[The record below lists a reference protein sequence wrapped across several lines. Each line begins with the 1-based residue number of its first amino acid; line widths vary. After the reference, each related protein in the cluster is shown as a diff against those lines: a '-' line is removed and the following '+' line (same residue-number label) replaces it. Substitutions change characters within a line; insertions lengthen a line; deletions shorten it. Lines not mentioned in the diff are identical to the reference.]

1 MYTIELF
8 KNVSAQ
14 RSYDN
19 VRWFT
24 SLSNQESYFSSLTK
38 RTINSCTPIKNESM
52 FYCDGNVEDYREYSY
67 GRFWFTENGQSK
79 KKVYFFI
86 DSVHYLNDD
95 VFRLDYTIDAFQTY
109 MTDINI
115 GQTMVEREHVT
126 DDIIGNYTLEEP
138 VSIGDLKVQSQ
149 STALSYSNDDF
160 YYIVNSTVDL
170 NSTGAPD
177 NFDNAGSG
185 VYGGVL
191 YGSKWY
197 AYKNKDTIGQIIK
210 DVNNAGKIDGIL
222 NIFMLP
228 NLYIQV
234 DSGTNEVLDSET
246 LTITNTSMDYPSSLD
261 GYTPKNKKLLTYPYV
276 QVLMTN
282 NVNTY
287 KTLRPERFQNRSIGF
302 ASILQ
307 PSYGYP
313 ALMIPYHYNG
323 VDFNYEY
330 SVTLQPFPQVTFIN
344 NPYETW
350 LNQNSS
356 QLVTGVATSVGQGAV
371 MGAIGGASFG
381 GIGAFGGAV
390 IGGVSGAINTFAQ
403 MNDRSNLPNS
413 VSGNVGSNNILAM
426 NENNY
431 FSTQI
436 LTVKSDVAK
445 SIDDFFTRYG
455 YKVMR
460 YKTPNINTRSD
471 FNYVKTVDCDF
482 TGDIPHD
489 YMVQINNAFNRGVTL
504 WHENF

>member
-24 SLSNQESYFSSLTK
+24 SLSNQENYFSSLTK
-38 RTINSCTPIKNESM
+38 KTINNCTPIKNENM

-126 DDIIGNYTLEEP
+126 DDTIGNYTLEEP

-170 NSTGAPD
+170 NSKGAPD

-234 DSGTNEVLDSET
+234 DDGTNEVLDSES

-287 KTLRPERFQNRSIGF
+287 KTLRPERFQNRAIGF

-307 PSYGYP
+307 PSFGYP

-413 VSGNVGSNNILAM
+413 VSGNIGSNNILAM

>member
-38 RTINSCTPIKNESM
+38 RTINNCTPIKNENM
-52 FYCDGNVEDYREYSY
+52 FYCDGNVEDYRDYSY
-67 GRFWFTENGQSK
+67 GRLWFSENGQSK

-126 DDIIGNYTLEEP
+126 DDTIGNYTLEEP

-149 STALSYSNDDF
+149 STALSYTNDDF
-160 YYIVNSTVDL
+160 YYIINSTVDL

-177 NFDNAGSG
+177 SFDNAGCG
-185 VYGGVL
+185 VYGGLL

-234 DSGTNEVLDSET
+234 DNETNEVLDSES

-287 KTLRPERFQNRSIGF
+287 KTLRPERFQNRAIGF

-307 PSYGYP
+307 PSSGYP
-313 ALMIPYHYNG
+313 ALITPYHYNG
-323 VDFNYEY
+323 VDYNYEY

-356 QLVTGVATSVGQGAV
+356 QIISGQINN
-371 MGAIGGASFG
+371 AIGGIATGALIGAGIS
-381 GIGAFGGAV
+381 GIGAGVGAV
-390 IGGVSGAINTFAQ
+390 VGGVTGAISSFAQ
-403 MNDRSNLPNS
+403 MNDKSNLPNS
-413 VSGNVGSNNILAM
+413 STGNVGSNNILAM
-426 NENNY
+426 NKNNY
-431 FSTQI
+431 FNTQI
-436 LTVKSDVAK
+436 LTIKSDVAK

-489 YMVQINNAFNRGVTL
+489 YMVQINNAFNRGITL

>member
-38 RTINSCTPIKNESM
+38 RTINNCTPIKNENM

-115 GQTMVEREHVT
+115 GQTMVEREHVI
-126 DDIIGNYTLEEP
+126 DDTIGNYTLEEP

-149 STALSYSNDDF
+149 STALRYSNDDF
-160 YYIVNSTVDL
+160 YYVVNSTVDL

-177 NFDNAGSG
+177 NFDNADCG

-234 DSGTNEVLDSET
+234 DGGTNEVLDSKS
-246 LTITNTSMDYPSSLD
+246 LKITNTSMNYPSSLD

-287 KTLRPERFQNRSIGF
+287 KTLRPERFQNRAIGF

-307 PSYGYP
+307 PSFGYP

-356 QLVTGVATSVGQGAV
+356 QLVTGIATSVGQGAV

-403 MNDRSNLPNS
+403 MNDKSNLPNS

-436 LTVKSDVAK
+436 LTVKRDVAK

-471 FNYVKTVDCDF
+471 FNYVKTVDSDF

>member
-38 RTINSCTPIKNESM
+38 RTINNCTPIKNESM

-67 GRFWFTENGQSK
+67 GRFWFSENGQSK

-95 VFRLDYTIDAFQTY
+95 VFRLDYTIDVFQTY

-126 DDIIGNYTLEEP
+126 DDTIGNYTLEEP

-234 DSGTNEVLDSET
+234 DDGTNEVLDSES

-287 KTLRPERFQNRSIGF
+287 KTLRPERFQNRAIGF

-307 PSYGYP
+307 PSFGYP

-350 LNQNSS
+350 LNQNST

-413 VSGNVGSNNILAM
+413 VSGNIGSNNILAM

-455 YKVMR
+455 YKVMQ

>member
-24 SLSNQESYFSSLTK
+24 SLSNQDSYFSSLSK
-38 RTINSCTPIKNESM
+38 RTISNCTPIKNESM

-67 GRFWFTENGQSK
+67 GRFWFSENGQSK

-126 DDIIGNYTLEEP
+126 DDTIGNYTLEEP

-170 NSTGAPD
+170 NSTSAPD

-234 DSGTNEVLDSET
+234 DDGTNEVLDSES

-276 QVLMTN
+276 QVLITN

-287 KTLRPERFQNRSIGF
+287 KTLRPERFQNRAIGF

-426 NENNY
+426 NEHNY
-431 FSTQI
+431 FTTQI

>member
-1 MYTIELF
+1 
-8 KNVSAQ
+8 
-14 RSYDN
+14 
-19 VRWFT
+19 
-24 SLSNQESYFSSLTK
+24 
-38 RTINSCTPIKNESM
+38 
-52 FYCDGNVEDYREYSY
+52 
-67 GRFWFTENGQSK
+67 
-79 KKVYFFI
+79 
-86 DSVHYLNDD
+86 
-95 VFRLDYTIDAFQTY
+95 
-109 MTDINI
+109 
-115 GQTMVEREHVT
+115 
-126 DDIIGNYTLEEP
+126 
-138 VSIGDLKVQSQ
+138 
-149 STALSYSNDDF
+149 
-160 YYIVNSTVDL
+160 
-170 NSTGAPD
+170 
-177 NFDNAGSG
+177 
-185 VYGGVL
+185 
-191 YGSKWY
+191 
-197 AYKNKDTIGQIIK
+197 
-210 DVNNAGKIDGIL
+210 
-222 NIFMLP
+222 MLP

-234 DSGTNEVLDSET
+234 DGGTNEVLDSKS
-246 LTITNTSMDYPSSLD
+246 LKITNTSMNYPSSLD

-287 KTLRPERFQNRSIGF
+287 KTLRPERFQNRAIGF

-307 PSYGYP
+307 PSFGYP

-356 QLVTGVATSVGQGAV
+356 QLVTGIATSVGQGAV

-403 MNDRSNLPNS
+403 MNDKSNLPNS

-436 LTVKSDVAK
+436 LTVKRDVAK

-471 FNYVKTVDCDF
+471 FNYVKTVDSDF